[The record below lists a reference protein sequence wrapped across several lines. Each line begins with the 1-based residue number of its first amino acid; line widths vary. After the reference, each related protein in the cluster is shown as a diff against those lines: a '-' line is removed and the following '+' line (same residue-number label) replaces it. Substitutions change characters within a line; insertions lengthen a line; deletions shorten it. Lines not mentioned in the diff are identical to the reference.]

1 MSCRVL
7 HRGVEEA
14 LLAQVALESEMADL
28 EQAGRRLE
36 ASSGQGSFTKD
47 PGSPNSS
54 DDERFGMFIITS
66 KTQGI

>member
-28 EQAGRRLE
+28 EQAWQEVGGFLW
-36 ASSGQGSFTKD
+36 
-47 PGSPNSS
+47 PG
-54 DDERFGMFIITS
+54 IIH
-66 KTQGI
+66 